1 MCGYIRA
8 DTIRNAMIRDKAGVT
23 HIEDKI
29 REAKLRWFGHIRRT
43 SMDAPMRRWELPE
56 YRRGVR

>member
-1 MCGYIRA
+1 MCRYTRGDR
-8 DTIRNAMIRDKAGVT
+8 IRNIVIWDKVGVIP
-23 HIEDKI
+23 IEDKI